1 MSVMDVFAKALE
13 QDPQGGIELIN
24 EVVYSYLA
32 DQADELR
39 PELENLIATG
49 MAEQVA
55 VAKRALGRAY
65 VESMAEGNYPNEE
78 IQKNAKWVSDIEQF
92 VVGIVS
98 KDEVDTFRRTY
109 NGQEREVKVRRD
121 ASGRFSRGI
130 SSLGQTSF
138 VQVPSNKLS
147 PTIAQA
153 LKNSKG
159 NLDDSD
165 VEAGKYNQFQWQEA
179 NRAAK
184 DILRNFTNGEKQ
196 DIDLILNIQ
205 NPATGY
211 TFERIVPASD
221 FDGKLPDSAA
231 WQLEQRIN
239 SVGITAK
246 PGLRNDSLSNK
257 VAAFNTLGATNSD
270 TLQQLATVDPAR
282 LSALTASLDRKRPK
296 NQSRLGTFFER
307 LRTGGAV
314 MEETDALRAYGE
326 MARFIGVLGPEAEK
340 VLSPYVQQAAYR
352 YRGTEKEPDL
362 ALVSDFNSDMMTAV
376 ERAAESRSPQ
386 SEISTALRN
395 AALENQGHSGK
406 NDLVLQAASH
416 QINNLD
422 RTRGGRFTPDEL
434 VLNVRADVA
443 SRHLLNTLPTDPFVA
458 ELSRTAGNILP
469 SQGVI
474 IDADGDVVT
483 QAVGFGDDHYL
494 PFDFKNLR
502 SLHGGQYVRTRQQG
516 GLTGEDIYT
525 AARTNARMATVVS
538 SSGVFS
544 LEFDPNFRGARANSD
559 RARQMYDRYLKI
571 LDAVENSGLYVRD
584 LDPAEKEKIAIRAR
598 LVSDQT
604 KQTFKDVNNALLKTA
619 REKNLSELDYVGIQ
633 AEAEKQVSEEGRTY
647 SEDRRARRVEDVFDE
662 LVNQEKSKR
671 VSALSLNSK
680 GYGLAL
686 ETLQQQF
693 PYFIRNVSFQPLTS
707 KTPGEGFLQNLNQPG
722 AAGARQRLGARDK
735 GYVRRGDLQSSQ
747 VGYNDAPTQMG
758 ASENNAETRS
768 ATSTTAPSTNTTIKP
783 MAATGDLM
791 SIIARQNVGAMS
803 EFQPEIKDFAMQ
815 MGQVDSEL
823 VSAGFRGFGMHPDEI
838 DNPLTWDGVKDDEM
852 AATKFLVNPQNADLL
867 PKLIKSDGELV
878 GSLLSNQD
886 MVTSVLNAAWAP
898 ANRSGDNVW
907 PGGDLD
913 DLKEYILN
921 FGRQLS
927 KINASSEPFVEPQ
940 ANAAYY
946 EGERPQLFSE
956 LASAKDTN
964 GIDAAMQDNPLAQ
977 QLFESLLNE
986 ELDIADIQ
994 EESIEKIQTLKALK
1008 EALPE
1013 LYDQYSTGNPDDM
1026 NLAALASIAVIP
1038 RSKVQAALEPND
1050 FDMTEALTMD
1060 SSAFDNQAMM
1070 VQQARSAATAY
1081 NYLLQAGGGEPAP
1094 KVEPPLSWEVDKHY
1108 SSRQVQL
1115 VSKHHPLAKAIQERR
1130 RKNLPLL

>member
-13 QDPQGGIELIN
+13 QDPQGGIELMN
-24 EVVYSYLA
+24 EVVYSYLV

-65 VESMAEGNYPNEE
+65 VASMAEGNYPNEE

-92 VVGIVS
+92 VVGVVS
-98 KDEVDTFRRTY
+98 KDEIDTFRRTY
-109 NGQEREVKVRRD
+109 NGQEREVKARRD
-121 ASGRFSRGI
+121 PSTGRFSRGI
-130 SSLGQTSF
+130 SSQGKTSF
-138 VQVPSNKLS
+138 VQVPKNKLS

-153 LKNSKG
+153 LENSKG

-246 PGLRNDSLSNK
+246 PGLRNDSISNK

-270 TLQQLATVDPAR
+270 TLQQLATVDPSR
-282 LSALTASLDRKRPK
+282 LSALSSSLERKRPK
-296 NQSRLGTFFER
+296 DQSRLGTFFER

-362 ALVSDFNSDMMTAV
+362 ALVSDFNSEMMTAV

-406 NDLVLQAASH
+406 NDLVLQAASY

-422 RTRGGRFTPDEL
+422 RSRGGRFTPDEL

-598 LVSDQT
+598 LVATQT
-604 KQTFKDVNNALLKTA
+604 GRTEKEVNRELLKTA

-707 KTPGEGFLQNLNQPG
+707 KTPGEGFLQNLNEPG

-735 GYVRRGDLQSSQ
+735 GYVPRGELKSPKT
-747 VGYNDAPTQMG
+747 GYYDATTQMG

-768 ATSTTAPSTNTTIKP
+768 TTNATAPNTNTTIKP
-783 MAATGDLM
+783 MAATGNLM

-803 EFQPEIKDFAMQ
+803 EFQPEIKQFQ
-815 MGQVDSEL
+815 MDMTKIPLGAL
-823 VSAGFRGFGMHPDEI
+823 PAGVEGFDETWENSKNE
-838 DNPLTWDGVKDDEM
+838 DLASLRYLLNPM
-852 AATKFLVNPQNADLL
+852 NSQ
-867 PKLIKSDGELV
+867 S
-878 GSLLSNQD
+878 
-886 MVTSVLNAAWAP
+886 
-898 ANRSGDNVW
+898 
-907 PGGDLD
+907 
-913 DLKEYILN
+913 
-921 FGRQLS
+921 LS
-927 KINASSEPFVEPQ
+927 KIIKDNPDRVAQVLSDRDAVKSMVTFIYGDYANQTDPPSIPGFGDFDDLTDFFVDFGNNLKEVNNSTEPFIEPQ

-956 LASAKDTN
+956 LASAKSTNDLDTV
-964 GIDAAMQDNPLAQ
+964 MQDNPLAQ
-977 QLFESLLNE
+977 QHFESLLNE
-986 ELDIADIQ
+986 ELDITDIQ
-994 EESIEKIQTLKALK
+994 EESIKNIQTLKALK
-1008 EALPE
+1008 DALPAV
-1013 LYDQYSTGNPDDM
+1013 YDAYATGDPDDM
-1026 NLAALASIAVIP
+1026 NLAALASEAGVTRSAV
-1038 RSKVQAALEPND
+1038 QMALMPND
-1050 FDMTEALTMD
+1050 VDMNQELNMD

-1070 VQQARSAATAY
+1070 IQQARSAATAY

-1094 KVEPPLSWEVDKHY
+1094 KAEPPLSWEVGKRY

-1115 VSKHHPLAKAIQERR
+1115 VSKSHPLAKVVQERR
-1130 RKNLPLL
+1130 RKGLPLL

>member
-1 MSVMDVFAKALE
+1 MSVMDLFAKALE
-13 QDPQGGIELIN
+13 QDPQGGIELMN

-65 VESMAEGNYPNEE
+65 VASIAEGNYPSEE

-98 KDEVDTFRRTY
+98 KDEIDTFRRTY
-109 NGQEREVKVRRD
+109 NGREREVKARRD
-121 ASGRFSRGI
+121 PLTGRFSRGI
-130 SSLGQTSF
+130 SQKGETSY
-138 VQVPSNKLS
+138 VQVPKDKLS

-153 LKNSKG
+153 LKNPKAKM
-159 NLDDSD
+159 D
-165 VEAGKYNQFQWQEA
+165 EADEKNAKFNQFQWQEA

-184 DILRNFTNGEKQ
+184 DILRNFNDGEKQ

-205 NPATGY
+205 NPTTGY

-221 FDGKLPDSAA
+221 FDNKLPDSAA

-239 SVGITAK
+239 SVGITTK
-246 PGLRNDSLSNK
+246 PDLKNDSLSNK
-257 VAAFNTLGATNSD
+257 VAAFNTLGVTNND
-270 TLQQLATVDPAR
+270 TLQQLATIDPAR
-282 LSALTASLDRKRPK
+282 LSALSSSLERKRPK
-296 NQSRLGTFFER
+296 DQTRLGTFFER

-443 SRHLLNTLPTDPFVA
+443 SRHLLNTLPNDPFVA
-458 ELSRTAGNILP
+458 EISRTAGNILP

-584 LDPAEKEKIAIRAR
+584 LDPAEKEKISIRAR

-604 KQTFKDVNNALLKTA
+604 KQPVEDVNRALLKTA

-747 VGYNDAPTQMG
+747 VGYNDATTQMG
-758 ASENNAETRS
+758 ASENNTETRS
-768 ATSTTAPSTNTTIKP
+768 TTSTTAPSKNTTVKP

-791 SIIARQNVGAMS
+791 SVIARQNIGAMA
-803 EFQPEIKDFAMQ
+803 EFQPEIKQFQ
-815 MGQVDSEL
+815 MDMTKLPLGALPAGVEGFDETWEESKDDDLAALRYLINPANSQSIAGIIKSNPDRIAQVLSERDAVKSML
-823 VSAGFRGFGMHPDEI
+823 TFTYGDYANQTDPPSIPGFGD
-838 DNPLTWDGVKDDEM
+838 
-852 AATKFLVNPQNADLL
+852 F
-867 PKLIKSDGELV
+867 
-878 GSLLSNQD
+878 
-886 MVTSVLNAAWAP
+886 
-898 ANRSGDNVW
+898 
-907 PGGDLD
+907 D
-913 DLKEYILN
+913 DLTDFFVD
-921 FGRQLS
+921 FGRQLRS
-927 KINASSEPFVEPQ
+927 VNSAKEPFVEPQ
-940 ANAAYY
+940 ADAAYY

-956 LASAKDTN
+956 LASAKSTN
-964 GIDAAMQDNPLAQ
+964 DLDAVTQDNPLAQ

-1013 LYDQYSTGNPDDM
+1013 LYDQYSTDNPDDM
-1026 NLAALASIAVIP
+1026 NLAALASIVVIP
-1038 RSKVQAALEPND
+1038 KSKVQAALEPNNI
-1050 FDMTEALTMD
+1050 DMNEALTMD
-1060 SSAFDNQAMM
+1060 ASAFDNQAMM
-1070 VQQARSAATAY
+1070 IQQAWSAATAY
-1081 NYLLQAGGGEPAP
+1081 NYLLQTGGGEPAP
-1094 KVEPPLSWEVDKHY
+1094 KAEPPLSWEVGKHY